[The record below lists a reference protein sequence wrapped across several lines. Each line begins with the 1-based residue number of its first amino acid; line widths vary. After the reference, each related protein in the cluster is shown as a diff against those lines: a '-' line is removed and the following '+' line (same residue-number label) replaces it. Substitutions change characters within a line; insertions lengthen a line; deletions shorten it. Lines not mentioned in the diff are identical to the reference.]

1 MSVTIDTAF
10 VKQFNSTIYTLL
22 QQKGGRLRSCVREEP
37 MQGEEQFFEQVGTGT
52 ANEVTTR
59 FGDSPVNSMS
69 NDRRRVTL
77 RFFDSGEFID
87 KFDKVRMLIDPQS
100 VYTQN
105 IVYTLGRCLDDVLL
119 GGADVPGNSSIATYQ
134 DGTAGA
140 IFGVAFTGKSAGTQT
155 SFAAG
160 QVVALAFGG
169 TNVGVT
175 VPKLIEGKRLLKAG
189 NVDLDAEELYMYIT
203 AKAEADLLNTTQV
216 TSADY
221 NSVMALVR
229 GNVNSFLGINMKR
242 GERAPQ
248 SATGAQHWRYPLFV
262 KSGVLLGVA
271 VEIDTRVA
279 ERADKKFS
287 WYVYGRA
294 GFGGVRMEEGKAVE
308 IKGLI

>member
-1 MSVTIDTAF
+1 MSDQISTAF
-10 VKQFNSTIYTLL
+10 VKQFNSTVYTLL
-22 QQKGGRLRSCVREEP
+22 QQKGAKLRPCVREEP
-37 MQGEEQFFEQVGTGT
+37 MQSEEQFFEQVGTGS

-59 FGDSPVNSMS
+59 FGDSPVNSQPH
-69 NDRRRVTL
+69 DRRRVTL

-119 GGADVPGNSSIATYQ
+119 GGADVPGNSSITTYQ
-134 DGTAGA
+134 DGTSGA
-140 IFGVAFTGKSAGTQT
+140 IFGIAFTGKSAGTQV

-160 QVVALAFGG
+160 QVVALNFGG
-169 TNVGVT
+169 TNVGLT

-189 NVDLDAEELYMYIT
+189 NVDLDMEELYMYMT
-203 AKAEADLLNTTQV
+203 AKGEADLLNTTQV

-221 NSVMALVR
+221 NGVKALV
-229 GNVNSFLGINMKR
+229 GGDVNSYLGITFKR

-262 KSGVLLGVA
+262 KSGVLLA
-271 VEIDTRVA
+271 TPLDIDTRVA
-279 ERADKKFS
+279 ERSDKKFN
-287 WYVYGRA
+287 WYVYGKA
-294 GFGGVRMEEGKAVE
+294 GFGGVRMEEGKCAE